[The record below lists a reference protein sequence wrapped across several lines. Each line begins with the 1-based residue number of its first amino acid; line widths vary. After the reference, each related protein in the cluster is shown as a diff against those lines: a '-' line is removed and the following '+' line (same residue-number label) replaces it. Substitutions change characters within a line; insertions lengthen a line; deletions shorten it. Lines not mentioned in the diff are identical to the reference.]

1 MFSQRVHPSSFQ
13 AVFLLK
19 DCVGDGKLVL
29 RTELEQEAPVVLTV
43 TNAVSSEDS
52 LPGLRVLPNSSVEVA
67 KDKDL
72 VVFRSVGQE
81 SVQIG
86 IEDVFVCRVCPKSG
100 SVDTEEHEVLFAL
113 QW

>member
-1 MFSQRVHPSSFQ
+1 MHPSSFL

-19 DCVGDGKLVL
+19 DCVGYGKLVL
-29 RTELEQEAPVVLTV
+29 CTELEQEAPVVVTV
-43 TNAVSSEDS
+43 TNGVSSEDS

-81 SVQIG
+81 SAQIG
-86 IEDVFVCRVCPKSG
+86 IEDVFVCRVCQKSG
-100 SVDTEEHEVLFAL
+100 SVDTEEREMLFAL

>member
-1 MFSQRVHPSSFQ
+1 MHPSSFQ

-19 DCVGDGKLVL
+19 DCVADGKLVL
-29 RTELEQEAPVVLTV
+29 CTELEQEAPVVVTV

-81 SVQIG
+81 SAQIG
-86 IEDVFVCRVCPKSG
+86 IKDAFVCRVCQKSG
-100 SVDTEEHEVLFAL
+100 SVDTKEREVLFAL